1 MNSVLAVHTGRQVF
15 LPSEEFVQCKVGIV
29 CQLEYPPYMLCAK
42 ITAQSDL
49 QYLLCSGK
57 FGGFRIKLPCFDCT
71 MYMILVVIILV
82 LYMVLV
88 VY

>member
-1 MNSVLAVHTGRQVF
+1 
-15 LPSEEFVQCKVGIV
+15 
-29 CQLEYPPYMLCAK
+29 MLCAK